1 MYVVSFSV
9 SHCLPVPV
17 LALSPPSQRLA
28 LESAKL
34 SETIVVCTA
43 EKEHH
48 FSLFANPRETF
59 DLLEQLTKIAIME

>member
-1 MYVVSFSV
+1 MWF
-9 SHCLPVPV
+9 
-17 LALSPPSQRLA
+17 LSLSLSLFTCPGSSPLSSPSQRLA